1 MRLSIFNSST
11 LKLLVFLSVLVFSGA
26 ALELYCRSA
35 SRFQSS
41 YFVLIRH
48 FADSDPTNAVFGD
61 SHILWVSRIPGFSFY
76 GTAGEQPSEFK
87 RLVEFLYASTPPK
100 KIILQ
105 ADPQWF
111 GQYHVGREEFITA
124 DNLPSRKIP
133 LMLTSSYY
141 LKSLKSSIISD
152 FENTVAKYTTSARAD
167 DDPEKKWIELSSKPG
182 FNWTWLT
189 ENERLT
195 LTTLRVGAQN
205 PRDNF
210 ESGPAAKDFESGIS
224 FLIARG
230 ATLCL
235 FRTPVTS
242 SYLDTAERIKNSNYA
257 AFDRY
262 IHKIARVHNIQYIDF
277 RSLPYEFT
285 DEKFLNADHLTNE
298 HSGEMWPLVTN
309 ACF

>member
-1 MRLSIFNSST
+1 MRLSIFNSSV
-11 LKLLVFLSVLVFSGA
+11 LKLVVFLSVLVFSGA

-35 SRFQSS
+35 SRFQST
-41 YFVLIRH
+41 YFFLIRH
-48 FADSDPTNAVFGD
+48 FVDSDPTNAVFGD
-61 SHILWVSRIPGFSFY
+61 SHILWVSHIPGFSFY

-87 RLVEFLYASTPPK
+87 RLVEYLYASTPPK

-141 LKSLKSSIISD
+141 LKSLKSSIVSD
-152 FENTVAKYTTSARAD
+152 FQNTVTQYIRSARAD
-167 DDPEKKWIELSSKPG
+167 DDPEKKWAELSSKRG

-195 LTTLRVGAQN
+195 LTIARVVTQN

-210 ESGPAAKDFESGIS
+210 ESDPAAKDFESAIS
-224 FLIARG
+224 FLMARG

-242 SYLDTAERIKNSNYA
+242 TYLNTAERIKNSNYA
-257 AFDRY
+257 AFDGY
-262 IHKIARVHNIQYIDF
+262 IHKIAQMNNIKYIDF
-277 RSLPYEFT
+277 QSLPYEFT
-285 DEKFLNADHLTNE
+285 DQKFLNADHLSNA
-298 HSGEMWPLVTN
+298 HSGEMWPLVAN

>member
-1 MRLSIFNSST
+1 MRLSIFNSSI

-35 SRFQSS
+35 SRFQST
-41 YFVLIRH
+41 YFFLIKH
-48 FADSDPTNAVFGD
+48 FAESDPTNAVFGD
-61 SHILWVSRIPGFSFY
+61 SHILWVSQIPGFSFY

-87 RLVEFLYASTPPK
+87 RLVEYLYASRPSK
-100 KIILQ
+100 KVILQ

-124 DNLPSRKIP
+124 DNLLSRKLP

-141 LKSLKSSIISD
+141 LKSLKSSIIAD
-152 FENTVAKYTTSARAD
+152 VKNTAANYITSARAD
-167 DDPEKKWIELSSKPG
+167 DGPEKKWTELSSKAG

-189 ENERLT
+189 EDERLT
-195 LTTLRVGAQN
+195 LTILRVVAQN

-210 ESGPAAKDFESGIS
+210 EFDPAAKDFESAIA

-242 SYLDTAERIKNSNYA
+242 TYLNMAERIENSNYS

-262 IHKIARVHNIQYIDF
+262 IHKIAEVHNIKYIDF
-277 RSLPYEFT
+277 RSLPYEFAE
-285 DEKFLNADHLTNE
+285 EKFSNADHLLSE
-298 HSGEMWPLVTN
+298 HSAEMWPLVAN

>member
-1 MRLSIFNSST
+1 MRLSIFNSS
-11 LKLLVFLSVLVFSGA
+11 LLRLLIFLSVLVLSSA

-35 SRFQSS
+35 SRFQST
-41 YFVLIRH
+41 YFFLIRH

-61 SHILWVSRIPGFSFY
+61 SHVVWISHIPGFSFY

-87 RLVEFLYASTPPK
+87 RLVEYLYASTPPK

-124 DNLPSRKIP
+124 DNFLSRKIP
-133 LMLTSSYY
+133 LMLTSGYY
-141 LKSLKSSIISD
+141 LKSLKSSIVSD
-152 FENTVAKYTTSARAD
+152 VKNTAAKYIASARAD
-167 DDPEKKWIELSSKPG
+167 DDPEKKWAALSSKPG

-189 ENERLT
+189 ESERLT
-195 LTTLRVGAQN
+195 LTNLRVGAQN

-210 ESGPAAKDFESGIS
+210 ESDPAAKDFESAIS
-224 FLIARG
+224 FLMARG

-242 SYLDTAERIKNSNYA
+242 TYLNAAERIENSNYA

-262 IHKIARVHNIQYIDF
+262 IHKIAQVHNIKYIDF

-285 DEKFLNADHLTNE
+285 DEKFLNADHLSIE
-298 HSGEMWPLVTN
+298 HSRQTWPLVAN